1 MEEAMLYLQIAER
14 SGSALYLDV
23 HSVER
28 RLEQGRP
35 VLRVAGILGDGCYE
49 GEVQVNCTEQVDDVT
64 FADAWLNRRAL
75 DTFFSRIDPK
85 TICAALAVAVKGRY
99 Q

>member
-1 MEEAMLYLQIAER
+1 MEEAMLYLEVAER
-14 SGSALYLDV
+14 TGSALYLDV

-28 RLEQGRP
+28 RLERGRP
-35 VLRVAGILGDGCYE
+35 VLRVAGVLGDGRYE
-49 GEVQVNCTEQVDDVT
+49 GEVQVDCTEQVDVI

-75 DTFFSRIDPK
+75 DTFFSRIDRK
-85 TICAALAVAVKGRY
+85 LVCSALAAAVKGRY

>member
-1 MEEAMLYLQIAER
+1 MEEAMLYLEVAER

-23 HSVER
+23 HSVEQ
-28 RLEQGRP
+28 RLEKGRP
-35 VLRVAGILGDGCYE
+35 VLRVAGVLGDGRYE
-49 GEVQVNCTEQVDDVT
+49 GEVQVDCAEQVDIT

-75 DTFFSRIDPK
+75 HTFFARIDRK
-85 TICAALAVAVKGRY
+85 VVCAALAEAVKGRY